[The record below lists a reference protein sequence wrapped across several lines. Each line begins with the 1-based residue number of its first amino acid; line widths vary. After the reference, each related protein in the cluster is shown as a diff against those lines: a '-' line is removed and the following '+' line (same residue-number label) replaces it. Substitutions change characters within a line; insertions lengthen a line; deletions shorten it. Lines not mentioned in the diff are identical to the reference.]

1 MAPVVN
7 LRKQSAAVAETIALN
22 DTQSDVD
29 KARFDYEAKMFALQA
44 EFRERSDKLKAE
56 YHEQLQAITAGE

>member
-22 DTQSDVD
+22 NTQSDVD
-29 KARFDYEAKMFALQA
+29 KARFDYEAKMLALQA